1 MVQDHSDGTIFQR
14 TGREAW
20 CALITPYRTA
30 APCSDLS
37 LEQTS
42 ASDEPASPST
52 FNFVLYTG
60 GTRHGSSRQ
69 RISLFLL
76 LAGSSLLHSA
86 ISPRLP
92 LRGGQLKSPLPTA
105 RSRIEAHTMSSSRQF
120 GLPSTSSAHRQGSDQ
135 PPPAYTEYPTE
146 LPTTF
151 PIGKHEVPPL
161 VNVTDLQ
168 AHLRLLGAFDRLK
181 YTVEHPDDGLPARM
195 QREHLWILFLNR
207 AVQRFEAFM
216 SATWPNNVVVAST
229 EATMP
234 PLDVLMVW
242 HTYLLV

>member
-1 MVQDHSDGTIFQR
+1 MAINAVIEQ
-14 TGREAW
+14 A
-20 CALITPYRTA
+20 TA
-30 APCSDLS
+30 V
-37 LEQTS
+37 S
-42 ASDEPASPST
+42 AS
-52 FNFVLYTG
+52 V
-60 GTRHGSSRQ
+60 
-69 RISLFLL
+69 
-76 LAGSSLLHSA
+76 SA
-86 ISPRLP
+86 IWTPVSLNCPMLTFDVVMM
-92 LRGGQLKSPLPTA
+92 GGHYLQVLKRALPTT
-105 RSRIEAHTMSSSRQF
+105 RSHIEAHTMSSSRRF
-120 GLPSTSSAHRQGSDQ
+120 GLPSTSSAHPEGSNQ

-181 YTVEHPDDGLPARM
+181 YTVQHPDDRLPVGM

>member
-1 MVQDHSDGTIFQR
+1 MSPFF
-14 TGREAW
+14 
-20 CALITPYRTA
+20 TPAHTTVLTVA
-30 APCSDLS
+30 
-37 LEQTS
+37 QVF
-42 ASDEPASPST
+42 PA
-52 FNFVLYTG
+52 V
-60 GTRHGSSRQ
+60 
-69 RISLFLL
+69 
-76 LAGSSLLHSA
+76 SA
-86 ISPRLP
+86 ITRPLLPVSGGAQPINKRLSP
-92 LRGGQLKSPLPTA
+92 TT
-105 RSRIEAHTMSSSRQF
+105 RSRIKAYTMSSSGQF
-120 GLPSTSSAHRQGSDQ
+120 GLPSTSSAHPEGSEQ
-135 PPPAYTEYPTE
+135 PPPAYTKYPTE

-181 YTVEHPDDGLPARM
+181 YTVQHPDGGPPAGM
-195 QREHLWILFLNR
+195 QQEHLWILFLNR

-216 SATWPNNVVVAST
+216 SATWPSNLVVAST